1 MTDAEQRKLANELR
15 EILGHAAI
23 KLGEC
28 AKAGMRIEFSLGTD
42 AAGEGKLEFRAF
54 AAMKLDN

>member
-1 MTDAEQRKLANELR
+1 MTDAEQRQLANELR
-15 EILGHAAI
+15 GILANAAT

-42 AAGEGKLEFRAF
+42 ADGNGKLEYRAF